1 MDSNEIDFYI
11 KIEEEIKKEI
21 KHNLQPNTNNNIIF
35 VSEEKMKLL
44 LEEFNVD
51 TKDFEKEDRFTTIKE
66 NPYDEIERLKVEL
79 MVNYLIFI
87 Y

>member
-11 KIEEEIKKEI
+11 KIEEEINKEI
-21 KHNLQPNTNNNIIF
+21 KHNLQPNTNNNIIL

-51 TKDFEKEDRFTTIKE
+51 TKEFEKEDRITTIKK
-66 NPYDEIERLKVEL
+66 NPDDEIERLKVEL